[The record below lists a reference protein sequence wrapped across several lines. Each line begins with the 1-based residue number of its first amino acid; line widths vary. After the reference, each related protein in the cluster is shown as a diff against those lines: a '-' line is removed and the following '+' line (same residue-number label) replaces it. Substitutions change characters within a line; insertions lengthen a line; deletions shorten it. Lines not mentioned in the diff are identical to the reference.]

1 MVGIL
6 LYFWS
11 WSRSRSKMDGLRN
24 NDLWYRSYLTFFF
37 CQVIGQVE
45 KLSHVTDNIQSKA
58 EQILALVNGLELG
71 EVVKTDGGKGA

>member
-1 MVGIL
+1 
-6 LYFWS
+6 
-11 WSRSRSKMDGLRN
+11 MDGLRN